1 MRTASHLALFRHVA
15 TVFLCSICAF
25 SPVSQAASA
34 EDEVRATFDRFVEVQ
49 NRHDVQALEAILLD
63 SPKFLWITR
72 GNAIWGSQAAL
83 KRFGTLYEGT
93 WRLEP
98 DIAALRIVV
107 LTDDVAQVHVPIT
120 FSTGAAGQAPQSTRM
135 FINQVLVK
143 REGRWRVASIFP
155 VPAPA
160 P

>member
-1 MRTASHLALFRHVA
+1 MRIAIRSAFLRQAG
-15 TVFLCSICAF
+15 TVFLCLICAV
-25 SPVSQAASA
+25 PLASQAASA
-34 EDEVRATFDRFVEVQ
+34 EDEVRAAFDRFVEVQ
-49 NRHDVQALEAILLD
+49 NRHDVQALEGVLAD
-63 SPKFLWITR
+63 SPQFLWITR
-72 GNAIWGSQAAL
+72 GNVIWGSKAAL

-98 DIAALRIVV
+98 DLGALRIV
-107 LTDDVAQVHVPIT
+107 LLSEDVAQVHVPIT
-120 FSTGAAGQAPQSTRM
+120 FTLGAAGQAPQSTRM

-155 VPAPA
+155 VPAAA